1 VLTEIQIRRAKATDK
16 PRKLSDGGGLYL
28 LIKPNG
34 TPHGAKYWRLKYRV
48 GAVEKLIAFGVH
60 PEVSLAEA
68 RVRRDE
74 ARALL
79 RDGKDP
85 SAERRAARAAA
96 EIRGETFGAIA
107 AEWMQ
112 RQRGAMAAATF
123 EKAQWMLGQ
132 AATLNARPIREITA
146 PDVLSVLRA
155 VELGGRHETTHRV
168 KGRIGQVMRYAV
180 ATGRAERDVT
190 ADLRGALTAPTT
202 RNHPAITDPAKV
214 GELLRAI
221 EGFSGQPATHAA
233 LRLAPYLFQRPGNVR
248 AMEWAE
254 LDLGGAEWRI
264 PAEKMKMGEAHVVPL
279 AKQAVAILKDIQAIT
294 GGGRYCFPS
303 NRGRGRPLRDNTLNA
318 ALRRLGFDKDTM
330 TAHGFRAMA
339 SSLLNEQGWSPDV
352 IERQL
357 AHAERNK
364 VRAAYNRA
372 QYMAERRKMMQA
384 WADYLDTLRE
394 GAQVIPFKR
403 KTARKA

>member
-1 VLTEIQIRRAKATDK
+1 MLTDTAIRKIKPADK
-16 PRKLSDGGGLYL
+16 VRRYADSHGLYL
-28 LIKPNG
+28 EV
-34 TPHGAKYWRLKYRV
+34 TPTAAKYWRMKYRFA
-48 GAVEKLIAFGVH
+48 GREKRLAFGVY
-60 PEVSLAEA
+60 PEVTLAEA
-68 RVRRDE
+68 RARCDE

-85 SAERRAARAAA
+85 SAERKAAKQAA

-107 AEWMQ
+107 TEWMQ
-112 RQRGAMAAATF
+112 RQKGTMAAATF
-123 EKAQWMLGQ
+123 KKAEWMLGQ
-132 AATLNARPIREITA
+132 VASLNARPIREITA
-146 PDVLSVLRA
+146 PNVLSVLRA
-155 VELGGRHETTHRV
+155 VEQGGRHETTHRV
-168 KGRIGQVMRYAV
+168 KQRIGQVMRYAV

-190 ADLRGALTAPTT
+190 ADLRGALTAPTS
-202 RNHPAITDPAKV
+202 RHHPAIIEPAAV
-214 GELLRAI
+214 GELLRAM

-254 LDLGGAEWRI
+254 LDLDGAEWRI
-264 PAEKMKMGEAHVVPL
+264 PADKMKMGEAHVVPL
-279 AKQAVAILKDIQAIT
+279 AQQAVAILKDIQAIT
-294 GGGRYCFPS
+294 GGGPYCFPS
-303 NRGRGRPLRDNTLNA
+303 NRGRGRPLSNNTLNA

-384 WADYLDTLRE
+384 WADYLDALRD

-403 KTARKA
+403 KDSRVA

>member
-1 VLTEIQIRRAKATDK
+1 MLTDTAIRKIK
-16 PRKLSDGGGLYL
+16 PADGVRKHADAQGLYL
-28 LIKPNG
+28 EV
-34 TPHGAKYWRLKYRV
+34 TPTAAKYWRMKYRFA
-48 GAVEKLIAFGVH
+48 GREKRLAFGVY

-68 RVRRDE
+68 RARRDE

-79 RDGKDP
+79 REGKDP
-85 SAERRAARAAA
+85 SAERKAAREAAA
-96 EIRGETFGAIA
+96 AVGETFGAVA
-107 AEWMQ
+107 AEWLQ
-112 RQRGAMAAATF
+112 RQRASMAAATF
-123 EKAQWMLGQ
+123 AKAQWMLDQ
-132 AATLNARPIREITA
+132 TMKLHARPIRDITA
-146 PDVLSVLRA
+146 PEVLSVLRA
-155 VELGGRHETTHRV
+155 IEMGGRHETTHRI
-168 KGRIGQVMRYAV
+168 KQRIGQVMRYAV

-202 RNHPAITDPAKV
+202 RHHPAITEPAAV

-221 EGFSGQPATHAA
+221 DGFSGQPATHAA
-233 LRLAPYLFQRPGNVR
+233 LRVAPYLFQRPGNIR

-254 LDLGGAEWRI
+254 LDLDAAEWRI
-264 PAEKMKMGEAHVVPL
+264 PADKMKMREAHTVPL
-279 AKQAVAILKDIQAIT
+279 AKQAVAILQDIQAIT
-294 GGGRYCFPS
+294 GRGRYCFPS
-303 NRGRGRPLRDNTLNA
+303 NRGRGRPLSNNTMNA

-339 SSLLNEQGWSPDV
+339 SSLLNEQGWSSDV

-372 QYMAERRKMMQA
+372 SYLAERRKMMQA
-384 WADYLDTLRE
+384 WADYLDALRD

-403 KTARKA
+403 KASRSA

>member
-1 VLTEIQIRRAKATDK
+1 MTDAALRRLRPADK
-16 PRKLSDGGGLYL
+16 PYKRADAQGLY
-28 LIKPNG
+28 IEVSP
-34 TPHGAKYWRLKYRV
+34 TGAKCWRLKYRFA
-48 GAVEKLIAFGVH
+48 GREKRLAFGVY

-68 RVRRDE
+68 RARRDE

-85 SAERRAARAAA
+85 SAERRAAREAAA
-96 EIRGETFGAIA
+96 AVGETFGEVAL
-107 AEWMQ
+107 EWLD
-112 RQRGAMAAATF
+112 RQRASMAPTTF
-123 EKAQWMLGQ
+123 EKARWMVGQ
-132 AATLNARPIREITA
+132 TMKLHGRPIRDITA
-146 PDVLSVLRA
+146 PEVLSVLRA
-155 VELGGRHETTHRV
+155 IEFGGSHETTHRI
-168 KGRIGQVMRYAV
+168 KQRIGQVMRYAV

-190 ADLRGALTAPTT
+190 VDLRGALTAPTS
-202 RNHPAITDPAKV
+202 RHHPAIIEPAAV

-248 AMEWAE
+248 AMEWTE
-254 LDLGGAEWRI
+254 LDLEAAEWRI

-294 GGGRYCFPS
+294 GRGHYCFPS
-303 NRGRGRPLRDNTLNA
+303 NRGRGRPLSNNTLNA

-403 KTARKA
+403 KASRTA

>member
-1 VLTEIQIRRAKATDK
+1 M
-16 PRKLSDGGGLYL
+16 
-28 LIKPNG
+28 
-34 TPHGAKYWRLKYRV
+34 
-48 GAVEKLIAFGVH
+48 
-60 PEVSLAEA
+60 
-68 RVRRDE
+68 RRDE

-85 SAERRAARAAA
+85 SAERRAAREAAA
-96 EIRGETFGAIA
+96 AVGETFGAVA
-107 AEWMQ
+107 QEWLQ
-112 RQRGAMAAATF
+112 QQRGAMAAATF
-123 EKAQWMLGQ
+123 EKARWMIGQ
-132 AATLNARPIREITA
+132 TMKLHGRPIRDITA
-146 PDVLSVLRA
+146 PEVLSVLRA
-155 VELGGRHETTHRV
+155 IELGGRHETTHRI
-168 KGRIGQVMRYAV
+168 KQRIGQVMRYAV

-190 ADLRGALTAPTT
+190 ADLRGALTAPTA
-202 RNHPAITDPAKV
+202 RHHPSIIEPAAV

-248 AMEWAE
+248 MMEWTE
-254 LDLGGAEWRI
+254 LDLDAAEWRI

-279 AKQAVAILKDIQAIT
+279 AKQAVAILMDIQAIT
-294 GGGRYCFPS
+294 GRGRYCFPS
-303 NRGRGRPLRDNTLNA
+303 NRGRGRPLSNNTLNA

-372 QYMAERRKMMQA
+372 QYMTERRKMMQA
-384 WADYLDTLRE
+384 WAEYLDELRDN
-394 GAQVIPFKR
+394 AQVVALKR
-403 KTARKA
+403 KSTRAA

>member
-1 VLTEIQIRRAKATDK
+1 MLTDAAIRRIK
-16 PRKLSDGGGLYL
+16 PGGKVRKHADAQGLYL
-28 LIKPNG
+28 EV
-34 TPHGAKYWRLKYRV
+34 TPTAAKYWRMKYRFA
-48 GAVEKLIAFGVH
+48 GREKRLAFGVY

-68 RVRRDE
+68 RTRRDE

-85 SAERRAARAAA
+85 SAERRAAREAAA
-96 EIRGETFGAIA
+96 AVGETFGAVA
-107 AEWMQ
+107 QEWLD

-123 EKAQWMLGQ
+123 EKARWMIGQ
-132 AATLNARPIREITA
+132 TMKLHVRPIRDITA
-146 PDVLSVLRA
+146 PEVLSVLRA
-155 VELGGRHETTHRV
+155 VEFGGRHETTHRI
-168 KGRIGQVMRYAV
+168 KQRIGQVMRYAV

-190 ADLRGALTAPTT
+190 ADLRGALTAPTS
-202 RNHPAITDPAKV
+202 RHHPAIIEPAAV

-248 AMEWAE
+248 AMEWTE
-254 LDLGGAEWRI
+254 LDLDGAEWRI

-279 AKQAVAILKDIQAIT
+279 AKQAVAILRDIQAIT

-303 NRGRGRPLRDNTLNA
+303 NRGKGRPLSNNTLNV

-384 WADYLDTLRE
+384 WADYLDALRE

-403 KTARKA
+403 KTAQSA

>member
-1 VLTEIQIRRAKATDK
+1 MLTDAALRRLRPADKPYRRADTQ
-16 PRKLSDGGGLYL
+16 GLY
-28 LIKPNG
+28 IEVSP
-34 TPHGAKYWRLKYRV
+34 TGAKCWRLKYRFA
-48 GAVEKLIAFGVH
+48 GREKRLAFGVY

-68 RVRRDE
+68 RARRDD

-85 SAERRAARAAA
+85 SAERRAAREAAA
-96 EIRGETFGAIA
+96 AVGETFGEVAM
-107 AEWMQ
+107 EWLQ
-112 RQRGAMAAATF
+112 RQRASMAAATF
-123 EKAQWMLGQ
+123 EKARWMIGQ
-132 AATLNARPIREITA
+132 TMKLHGRPIRDITA
-146 PDVLSVLRA
+146 PEVLSVLRA
-155 VELGGRHETTHRV
+155 IELGGRHETTHRI
-168 KGRIGQVMRYAV
+168 KQRIGQVMRYAV

-190 ADLRGALTAPTT
+190 ADLRGALTAPTS
-202 RNHPAITDPAKV
+202 RHHPAIIEPAAV

-233 LRLAPYLFQRPGNVR
+233 PRIAPYLFQRPGNVR
-248 AMEWAE
+248 AMEWTE
-254 LDLGGAEWRI
+254 LDLDAAEWRI

-279 AKQAVAILKDIQAIT
+279 AKQAVAILMDIQAIT
-294 GGGRYCFPS
+294 GRGRYCFPS
-303 NRGRGRPLRDNTLNA
+303 NRGRGRPLSNNTLNA

-384 WADYLDTLRE
+384 WADYLDALRD
-394 GAQVIPFKR
+394 GAEVIPFR
-403 KTARKA
+403 RNAG